1 MHVHLE
7 LIPAPAHRR
16 VRSGPHKPKLLADE
30 FFMLAHDDQSG
41 RPRLP
46 HSSITFGLAAALL
59 AELGSARRIHFER
72 GELTILDQRAPD
84 DWLQHMV
91 LARLIAMSQHT
102 GTRTW
107 LAYLAATSY
116 DLVAQRLWQAGMVK
130 PKTERRM
137 FKTVTV
143 YAPTDMNVA
152 AWSWARLLG
161 SLRNLE
167 PLDTFDLALAG
178 IAREVRLDQWILQGT
193 PHASTTHLR
202 QLLAEAPPPMRDLL
216 AALNAAI
223 GNAVMSHRT

>member
-1 MHVHLE
+1 MPNLTHE
-7 LIPAPAHRR
+7 R

-59 AELGSARRIHFER
+59 AELGSARWIHFER
-72 GELTILDQRAPD
+72 GDLTILDRRAPD
-84 DWLQHMV
+84 DWLQHQV
-91 LARLIAMSQHT
+91 LAQLIASPQHT
-102 GTRTW
+102 ATRTW

-116 DLVAQRLWQAGMVK
+116 DLVAKRLLQAGMVR
-130 PKTERRM
+130 PVTYRRM

-143 YAPTDMNVA
+143 FEPTDMNVA
-152 AWSWARLLG
+152 AWSWARLVG
-161 SLRNLE
+161 SLRQLE

-193 PHASTTHLR
+193 SHASTAYLR